1 MASLRTLLFCS
12 LALAFCTFV
21 IAADFEC
28 YSCAGPVKDGSECG
42 KKQENSTKVE
52 TSVKD
57 KKCYYGIH
65 TTTNKDKK
73 EEKTYVRGAMDN
85 VDQLGG
91 VGELEIKTCDKS
103 LCNSEEINGALSSQP
118 FLLAT
123 ISSILVSLLFC
134 KSF

>member
-12 LALAFCTFV
+12 LVVAFCTFV

-28 YSCAGPVKDGSECG
+28 YSCAGPVKDDSECG
-42 KKQENSTKVE
+42 KKQDPNSTKVE
-52 TSVKD
+52 TSAN
-57 KKCYYGIH
+57 KKCFYGIK

-73 EEKTYVRGAMDN
+73 EEKTFVRGALDK
-85 VDQLGG
+85 VDPAKA
-91 VGELEIKTCDKS
+91 VGELDITICDADK
-103 LCNSEEINGALSSQP
+103 CNGKEINGALSSQP